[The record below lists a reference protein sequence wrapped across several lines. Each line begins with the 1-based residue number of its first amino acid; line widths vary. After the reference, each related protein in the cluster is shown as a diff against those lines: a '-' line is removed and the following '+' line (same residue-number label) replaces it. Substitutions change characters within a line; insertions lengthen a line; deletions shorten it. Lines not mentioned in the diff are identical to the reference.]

1 MAGRRSRQRRHVH
14 QPSRSSFSD
23 QASNKENQPMKTNF
37 KNLFLL
43 PALIT
48 VLNLLPAGRMTA
60 QTFTTLHSFA
70 ALDQTYSTNSDGAH
84 PYAGLT
90 VAGNGSPRYGTAA
103 IGGSAGYGTVFAVNA
118 DGIGFTNLHSFTG
131 SDGANPWAGLVL
143 SGSTLYGTTL
153 RGGSS
158 GEGTVF
164 AVNTDGT
171 GFTNLYHFTGGSDG
185 SYPNGGLISAGNTLY
200 GTASHAGSSG
210 SGTVFAINTDG
221 TGFRI
226 LHNFTATYPFDF
238 SYYDPYLYYSY
249 YYGFEGGYYD
259 VYADINGDGSVPVTG
274 LILAGNTLYG
284 TATLGGLGGSGTV
297 FSVNTDG
304 TGFTTVHHFER
315 NQPPFPPTSYPGCF
329 YCGGYY
335 FCAGFCGFGY

>member
-1 MAGRRSRQRRHVH
+1 
-14 QPSRSSFSD
+14 
-23 QASNKENQPMKTNF
+23 MKT

-43 PALIT
+43 PALIA
-48 VLNLLPAGRMTA
+48 VLDLIPAGRVTA
-60 QTFTTLHSFA
+60 QAFTTLYSFNA
-70 ALDQTYSTNSDGAH
+70 ASTNSSGAYTNSDGAF

-103 IGGSAGYGTVFAVNA
+103 IGGSAGQGTVFAINA
-118 DGIGFTNLHSFTG
+118 DGTGFTNLHSFTG
-131 SDGANPWAGLVL
+131 GDGANPWAGLVL
-143 SGSTLYGTTL
+143 SGNTLYGTTL

-164 AVNTDGT
+164 AINTDGT

-185 SYPNGGLISAGNTLY
+185 GYPNGGLILAGNTLY

-226 LHNFTATYPFDF
+226 LHNFTATYSYDF
-238 SYYDPYLYYSY
+238 QYYDPYLYYNY
-249 YYGFEGGYYD
+249 YYGYYIGGNYD
-259 VYADINGDGSVPVTG
+259 VYVNVNEDGSVPVTG

-284 TATLGGLGGSGTV
+284 TATLGGSGGTGTV

-304 TGFTTVHHFER
+304 TGFTTVHSFEP
-315 NQPPFPPTSYPGCF
+315 NQPPPPPTSDAGGGGGGGCYYCPGG
-329 YCGGYY
+329 GGYY
-335 FCAGFCGFGY
+335 FCTGFCSTEY